1 MSEVK
6 VNGIK
11 IQLKNVKVIFANL
24 EDEGFGKSITIDAT
38 DKDIKK
44 GIEDWVKENKIGKTN
59 PGEANFKTYEDV
71 IQYSFRLNDKS
82 KFVYCS
88 GVPEGSLGYG
98 AEVSLAANAFE
109 YNNKF
114 GKGVSASL
122 SAIVVEKAA
131 STGADAD
138 IADLL
143 EDDDETVEV
152 APGVSGTPIDITGDV
167 PF

>member
-11 IQLKNVKVIFANL
+11 IQLKNVKVIFANVI
-24 EDEGFGKSITIDAT
+24 DEGFGKSITIDAT
-38 DKDIKK
+38 DKDIKA
-44 GIEDWVKENKIGKTN
+44 GIEQWVKENKIGKTN
-59 PGEANFKTYEDV
+59 PGEANFKTYEETV
-71 IQYSFRLNDKS
+71 QYSFRLNDKT
-82 KFVYCS
+82 KFVYRS

-114 GKGVSASL
+114 GHAISASI
-122 SAIVVEKAA
+122 SAVIVEKAA
-131 STGADAD
+131 KTGADDD

-143 EDDDETVEV
+143 GDDDDTVEV
-152 APGVSGTPIDITGDV
+152 APGVKGKPVDTAEI